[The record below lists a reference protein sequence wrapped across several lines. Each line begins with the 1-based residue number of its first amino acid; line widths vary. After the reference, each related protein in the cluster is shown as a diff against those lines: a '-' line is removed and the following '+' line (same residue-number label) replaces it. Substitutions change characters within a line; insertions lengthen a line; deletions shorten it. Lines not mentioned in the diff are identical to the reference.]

1 MTEGNKWTGYNALYA
16 VQREK
21 EHAARDIKPPGDI
34 KAPGDITPPERVQI
48 ASVDIKAPH
57 DIKTPDDIKSLD
69 AGQWTAMPNA
79 ISDKIMPTLELSDQ
93 AVLNRLYRLTWGFHR
108 ETCKVSKD
116 ALSKACNIHPR
127 QVPRSTQRLAARGLI
142 EIVGHDMDNP
152 NKLERGTIY
161 RMLLPRATV
170 GIKSSGVIKARGDI
184 KAPGAHV
191 SPIKMNT
198 QKENTQTQDAPA
210 AGVRVGSKF
219 TIEECRRYADHLR
232 STGQGINNPGGYA
245 TTIHRTGEADEL
257 IERFLS
263 PTPSPAQA
271 DTSSC
276 PDCQGTGFYYPKGID
291 QGVAKCP
298 HSRLTT

>member
-21 EHAARDIKPPGDI
+21 EQATRDIKPPDDI
-34 KAPGDITPPERVQI
+34 KAPDDTAPPERVQI
-48 ASVDIKAPH
+48 APVDIKTSH
-57 DIKTPDDIKSLD
+57 DIKAPDDIKSLD
-69 AGQWTAMPNA
+69 AGQWTALPNA

-108 ETCKVSKD
+108 DTCKVSKD
-116 ALSKACNIHPR
+116 TLSKACNIHPR

-170 GIKSSGVIKARGDI
+170 GTRPSGDI
-184 KAPGAHV
+184 KTRGGIKASGARV
-191 SPIKMNT
+191 SPIKLNT
-198 QKENTQTQDAPA
+198 QKENTQTQEPSAS
-210 AGVRVGSKF
+210 VRVGSRF
-219 TIEECRRYADHLR
+219 TIEECRKYADHLR

-245 TTIHRTGEADEL
+245 TTIHRTGEADEM
-257 IERFLS
+257 IGRFLN
-263 PTPSPAQA
+263 PAQDSA
-271 DTSSC
+271 QTDTSAC
-276 PDCQGTGFYYPKGID
+276 PDCQGTGFYYPKGKG

-298 HSRLTT
+298 HSQLPT